1 MEQQEIDNLIA
12 DKIALD
18 QMYTA
23 SIKELHECKK
33 QLILKDD
40 SVRKLIEQCQNHL
53 KEIEELKKELEAA
66 KEAQM
71 HVITLESKDIEV
83 SPETIY

>member
-40 SVRKLIEQCQNHL
+40 SVRRLIQQCQNHL
-53 KEIEELKKELEAA
+53 AEIEKLKKEVEEA
-66 KEAQM
+66 KESQM
-71 HVITLESKDIEV
+71 HIIALESKDAPI